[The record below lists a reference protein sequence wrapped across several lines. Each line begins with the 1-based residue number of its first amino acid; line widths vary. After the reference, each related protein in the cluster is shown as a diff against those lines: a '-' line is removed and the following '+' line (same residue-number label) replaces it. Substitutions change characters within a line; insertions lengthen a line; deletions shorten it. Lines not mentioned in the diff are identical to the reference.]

1 MTKQEKWNE
10 IVRQIEELGDE
21 LQELVDE
28 QLSVNEG
35 IEMALMSLH
44 MSVDELSDQEVEEC

>member
-1 MTKQEKWNE
+1 MELE

-28 QLSVNEG
+28 QLSVNER
-35 IEMALMSLH
+35 IEMALMSLR
-44 MSVDELSDQEVEEC
+44 MSVDELSDQEIEEC

>member
-35 IEMALMSLH
+35 IEMALMSLR

>member
-10 IVRQIEELGDE
+10 IVRKIEELGDE

-35 IEMALMSLH
+35 IEMALMSLR
-44 MSVDELSDQEVEEC
+44 MSVDELSDQDVEEC